1 MLRKFLKGKYAPLVE
16 LVKRRRLYKPKPS
29 DAYLTDA
36 KSIDYREIEITCLLD
51 LTCKFEKREKY
62 VVNAAAA

>member
-1 MLRKFLKGKYAPLVE
+1 MLLVE

-29 DAYLTDA
+29 DAYLNDA

-51 LTCKFEKREKY
+51 LTCKFEKREK
-62 VVNAAAA
+62 